1 MYSALQYVIE
11 FCLGQATLYS
21 THTVMKINVY
31 GSLILVLIPD
41 LPTHTVSL

>member
-1 MYSALQYVIE
+1 MYSALQHVIE

-21 THTVMKINVY
+21 THTVMQINVY

-41 LPTHTVSL
+41 LPTLTVSL